1 MNEGQSAK
9 FAYASLH
16 RVVLMMPCG
25 ARRAVDLDFNPLF
38 TIRDLAVSQA
48 ALRTMAGAV
57 TPVAGCLALIDQSE
71 RDARK
76 IDHDA

>member
-1 MNEGQSAK
+1 
-9 FAYASLH
+9 
-16 RVVLMMPCG
+16 
-25 ARRAVDLDFNPLF
+25 
-38 TIRDLAVSQA
+38 
-48 ALRTMAGAV
+48 LRTMAGAV